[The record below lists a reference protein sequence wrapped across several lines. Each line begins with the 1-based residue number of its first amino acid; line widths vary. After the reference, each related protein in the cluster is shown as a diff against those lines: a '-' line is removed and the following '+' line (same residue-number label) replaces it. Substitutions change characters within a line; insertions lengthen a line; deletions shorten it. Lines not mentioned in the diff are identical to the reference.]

1 MAYSS
6 FGNQFIW
13 FMGIV
18 EDILDPEKLG
28 RVKVRILNLEEKGEV
43 TTDELLWCWAIVPI
57 HSASLHAEVVED
69 AVIDPGPKAVGWS
82 PTGLEK
88 NSYVFGFFVD
98 GEEMNH
104 PFIFGSYHKLSLPD
118 KNACPDGA
126 LHDVSPLARGEQTMF
141 KHYDKGDLMVK
152 SFAPLVVDASGGY
165 IEEPLT
171 AYKAEYPF
179 NKTFTTNKGHA
190 IEIDD
195 TPGEE
200 RLHVYHRKGTYT
212 EINKDGRRVQK
223 IVADD
228 YEIICQ
234 DKKLLVK
241 GNLTIECDQS
251 ATILVKDN
259 AYMFV
264 GGSVSQVVEKNV
276 DQWVKGNVR
285 EDIEGDKDVRVK
297 GDMNIGV
304 EGNFTV
310 GVSGSFTLAT
320 AKLMSFYSD
329 GDQLFH
335 TDSNQLFRVIG
346 DQTTVV
352 DGSSAESYGDD
363 QTVVIGAEHSITSE
377 SQTFTIASNQNFII
391 EGQKSEKAQSGFITY
406 ETGVIE
412 VSSGDVVATSISLVS
427 HVHGETDS
435 ITTPPI

>member
-1 MAYSS
+1 MAFSS
-6 FGNQFIW
+6 FGNKFIW

-18 EDILDPEKLG
+18 EDVKDPAKLG
-28 RVKVRILNLEEKGEV
+28 RVKVRILNIEEKEEIP
-43 TTDELLWCWAIVPI
+43 TEDLLWSWPIVPI
-57 HSASLHAEVVED
+57 HSASLHSEVVED
-69 AVIDPGPKAVGWS
+69 AVIEPGPKSVGWS

-98 GEEMNH
+98 GEEANI
-104 PFIFGSYHKLSLPD
+104 PFIFGSYHKLSLPN
-118 KNACPDGA
+118 KNACPDVT
-126 LHDVSPLARGEQTMF
+126 LNDVSPLARGAQTLF
-141 KHYDKGDLMVK
+141 KHYDKSDLQVK
-152 SFAPLVVDASGGY
+152 SYAPLVVDASGGF

-171 AYKAEYPF
+171 AFKAEYPW
-179 NKTFTTNKGHA
+179 NKTFTTKMGHA

-195 TPGEE
+195 TAGEE

-234 DKKLLVK
+234 DKHLLVK
-241 GNLTIECDQS
+241 GNLNIECDQS

-285 EDIEGDKDVRVK
+285 EEIKGDKDTFVK
-297 GDMNIGV
+297 GNYTLAVTGDFNIGV
-304 EGNFTV
+304 G
-310 GVSGSFTLAT
+310 GSFQLAT
-320 AKLMSFYSD
+320 SKLMSLYSE

-335 TDSNQLFRVIG
+335 ADSNQLFRVLG

-352 DGSSAESYGDD
+352 NGSSNESYGED
-363 QTVVIGAEHSITSE
+363 QIVNITGTHSVTTD
-377 SQTFTIASNQNFII
+377 SQTFTIASNQNFLI
-391 EGQKSEKAQSGFITY
+391 EGQKSEKAESGIIKYTTGTIDIT
-406 ETGVIE
+406 T
-412 VSSGDVVATSISLVS
+412 GDVVATAISLVS

-435 ITTPPI
+435 ITTPPV